1 MVLEDK
7 TTYRNILGGLMKNPE
22 LFNHYPDIRPEDFF
36 GLKLAS
42 TIFIVMYNMF
52 VNGATKLSP
61 EEIDLEIERH
71 ETLNV
76 IYKENG
82 GLDYLKFCYDT
93 EIDNFSYYYK
103 RLKKLALLH
112 ELRKNGYNIGK
123 YYKEVF
129 SSLREEEE
137 AIQRF
142 ELATTDDILNEIEQ
156 NFATIKNEY
165 VNRNKGGSAATG
177 MTELVE
183 SFKLIPDI
191 GPALEGDIYSTCC
204 RGARAGKFYLR
215 SANQGVGKALPNY
228 VQIPLANG
236 EWKKVGEVVQGDYL
250 IGRNGKPTKV
260 LAIHPQKEKK
270 EIYKVTL
277 SDGRVAECCKEHL
290 WEYHIEGIKKV
301 GTTLEIIKQLRRNK
315 IYLPLNAPVEY
326 QKRIYTLSPKLIG
339 IKIRNG
345 SKKIPE
351 EYLYGNIEQRQELL
365 NGILDIEKDTK
376 KEFIVFNEILAEQVQ
391 QLCYSLGYSVLITL
405 CKALGNSY
413 KFNIQKPKE
422 DNIEIIKIEK
432 TGIYTDMTCFTVD
445 AEDALFCRNDYIV
458 THNTRLTVFDACKL
472 CYPVKWSFED
482 KAFVVEQREGKNRE
496 PIKVLVI
503 TTEMGRDEI
512 QTIILSYLSGVNER
526 KILTGSY
533 DDEEWERIQ
542 YAIKIADDYKQY
554 FFLEEIPDPNL
565 TNVEALIKKYIVIE
579 HIQAC
584 MYDYIFTSPSLIGQF
599 QNAKMREDS
608 ALQLMANKLKEIATT
623 YNIYVQSSTQL
634 NAEGMTRE
642 GFKDGTCLR
651 GR

>member
-52 VNGATKLSP
+52 MNGATKLSP

-215 SANQGVGKALPNY
+215 SAGQGTGK
-228 VQIPLANG
+228 
-236 EWKKVGEVVQGDYL
+236 
-250 IGRNGKPTKV
+250 
-260 LAIHPQKEKK
+260 
-270 EIYKVTL
+270 
-277 SDGRVAECCKEHL
+277 
-290 WEYHIEGIKKV
+290 
-301 GTTLEIIKQLRRNK
+301 
-315 IYLPLNAPVEY
+315 
-326 QKRIYTLSPKLIG
+326 
-339 IKIRNG
+339 
-345 SKKIPE
+345 
-351 EYLYGNIEQRQELL
+351 
-365 NGILDIEKDTK
+365 
-376 KEFIVFNEILAEQVQ
+376 
-391 QLCYSLGYSVLITL
+391 
-405 CKALGNSY
+405 
-413 KFNIQKPKE
+413 
-422 DNIEIIKIEK
+422 
-432 TGIYTDMTCFTVD
+432 
-445 AEDALFCRNDYIV
+445 
-458 THNTRLTVFDACKL
+458 TRMAVFDACKL
-472 CYPVKWSFED
+472 CYPIKWSFED

-542 YAIKIADDYKQY
+542 YAIKITDDYKQY